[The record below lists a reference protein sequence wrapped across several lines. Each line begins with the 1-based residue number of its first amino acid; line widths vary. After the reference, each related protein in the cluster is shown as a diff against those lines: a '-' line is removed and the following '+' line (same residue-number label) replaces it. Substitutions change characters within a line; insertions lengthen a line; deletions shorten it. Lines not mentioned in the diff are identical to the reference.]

1 MTASGKE
8 RQTKQLL
15 TRSIEGIQS
24 TGLGSMR
31 RTFIRVW
38 VQVATEVL
46 VNSNSTAQLT
56 KINNSL
62 YKRLTILST
71 VLREMQDSLQLVIL
85 LSRATQMLIQIFQ
98 RTP

>member
-1 MTASGKE
+1 
-8 RQTKQLL
+8 
-15 TRSIEGIQS
+15 
-24 TGLGSMR
+24 MR

-38 VQVATEVL
+38 VLVVTEEPI
-46 VNSNSTAQLT
+46 NSNLTAQLT

-85 LSRATQMLIQIFQ
+85 LSRATQVLIQIFQ

>member
-1 MTASGKE
+1 
-8 RQTKQLL
+8 
-15 TRSIEGIQS
+15 
-24 TGLGSMR
+24 MR

-38 VQVATEVL
+38 VLVVTEEPI
-46 VNSNSTAQLT
+46 NSNLTAQLT

-71 VLREMQDSLQLVIL
+71 VLREMLDSLQLVIL
-85 LSRATQMLIQIFQ
+85 LSRATQVLIQIFQ